1 MLQTNTKLAK
11 AIAHLPSWEQFTFQL
26 GACQSVVHG
35 DRRPQQIQLTNPTV
49 HASFSGGKG
58 RAKKG
63 FLSDPLCI
71 TARQK

>member
-35 DRRPQQIQLTNPTV
+35 DRRPQQIQLSMPPFQV
-49 HASFSGGKG
+49 AKDVPRKAS
-58 RAKKG
+58 
-63 FLSDPLCI
+63 
-71 TARQK
+71 